1 MAQVVSK
8 TIPLAPGR
16 YTFESLKKL
25 MGIESVLTELGGYI
39 HITIPPDVDIK
50 ISNNLLNLMGFNSG
64 GGWMVE
70 ETTHKSDYIAPI
82 LIKRNI
88 TIHLGETE
96 TIVDGKPSTMIG
108 RVVVDNDC
116 TTNRLYATPQMHKV
130 SSGELSVI
138 SLNIKDDDG
147 NHIDNHEHPI
157 YVTLFIN

>member
-39 HITIPPDVDIK
+39 HITIPPDVDIT
-50 ISNNLLNLMGFNSG
+50 ISNSILNILWMDD
-64 GGWMVE
+64 GGWMVAG
-70 ETTHKSDYIAPI
+70 TKHMSDYIAPI
-82 LIKRNI
+82 TIKRNI

-96 TIVDGKPSTMIG
+96 TIFDGGPSTMIG
-108 RVVVDNDC
+108 RVMLDNDRA
-116 TTNRLYATPQMHKV
+116 THKLYATPQMHKV
-130 SSGELSVI
+130 SGGELSVI
-138 SLNIKDDDG
+138 TLNIKDDDG
-147 NHIDNHEHPI
+147 NLINNRKQPI